1 MREALRVPVL
11 MALLGLSGCAGRED
25 QAGLDQVSEPE
36 AISPVQADSARAASA
51 DTHPPL
57 EKQEEPLSGN
67 ISRYD
72 HLAETYAKR
81 YGFDCRLILAQIKH
95 ESQFDPYAVS
105 PAGARGLMQIMPYT
119 AQSLGLEDIHDPRAN
134 IAAGVRYLRKQY
146 DIFKEEKE
154 PDRIWFALASYHA
167 GFGRILDA
175 QKIAEHLGLRPDKWV
190 SIKVALPKLTPRYKS
205 IHQAIWRGPRPQYG
219 FYYGAGKTIAYVE
232 NIERTYAAYRE
243 PSRL

>member
-1 MREALRVPVL
+1 MKPLSQIALQKVRKGRNLRRRRFPSKSERFSMREALRVPVL

-105 PAGARGLMQIMPYT
+105 PAGARGLMQIM
-119 AQSLGLEDIHDPRAN
+119 H
-134 IAAGVRYLRKQY
+134 
-146 DIFKEEKE
+146 
-154 PDRIWFALASYHA
+154 HA